1 MTKDPPHQSTGL
13 RAKTLPQLKQSLQEL
28 GILVNKTEQC
38 NSQIFPPMS
47 SVCGYIKRDNE
58 QDILSTYIADN
69 RYTHKH
75 KDTVSK
81 SELERP

>member
-38 NSQIFPPMS
+38 NSQIFPPIS

-58 QDILSTYIADN
+58 QDISSTYKADN
-69 RYTHKH
+69 RYTHKQKRH
-75 KDTVSK
+75 G
-81 SELERP
+81 

>member
-58 QDILSTYIADN
+58 QDISSTYKADN
-69 RYTHKH
+69 RYTHKL
-75 KDTVSK
+75 D
-81 SELERP
+81 